1 MRVAIYARYSS
12 DLQREASIADQFRMC
27 GLRAEKEGWQV
38 VEEYSDHS
46 ISGSSMIQRPGLQ
59 ALVMDSARGRFDMVL
74 AEALDRVSRDQEDI
88 AGIYKRMRY
97 ADVRMFTLSE
107 GEINELHVGL
117 KGTMNALFIKD
128 LADKTRR
135 GLRGRVEDGKSGG
148 GNSYGYDVVKK
159 FDAHGE
165 PIRGD
170 RMINQAQAA
179 VIRRIFADY
188 DSGLSS
194 RTIAMA
200 LNREGVPGPMG
211 REWGPSTIH
220 GNRER
225 GTGILNNELYIGRLV
240 WNRLRYV
247 KDPDTGRRVSRLNPA
262 SEWVAQE
269 VPDLRIVDQGLW
281 DAVKA
286 RQGELA
292 FSTRSRPEGNPL
304 NDRRRP
310 KHLFAGLVK
319 CGCCGGGYSMISKD
333 LLGCSTARNKGT
345 CDNRVNIR
353 RDALEASVLNGL
365 RKHLMEPELF
375 REFCTE
381 FTKEVNRL
389 RMERG
394 ADLTAMR
401 DELPRIDRE
410 LSRLLAALKA
420 GGPIQAIVND
430 MKRLEARK
438 AELTEKLANADETP
452 PLLHPNMAA
461 LYAQRIAELTENLR
475 HEDSRAQAAEI
486 LRSLVDQV
494 TLVPEEG
501 ELAIVLRGDLGAIL
515 RFAAGRKPRRWIIFW
530 VRWRPRGS
538 RGVETQK
545 PPRLMLRR
553 FRNYRWLR
561 GQDLNLRPSGYE
573 PIRDRS
579 PKASN
584 FSSLHGNRLIFCD
597 FHSGIRTHQAALDGK
612 ACAKTAAKG

>member
-1 MRVAIYARYSS
+1 MKVAIYARYSS
-12 DLQREASIADQFRMC
+12 DQQRDASIADQFRMC
-27 GLRAEKEGWQV
+27 RLRAEKEGWQV

-59 ALVMDSARGRFDMVL
+59 ALIMDSARGRFDMVL
-74 AEALDRVSRDQEDI
+74 AEALDRISRDQEDI

-97 ADVRMFTLSE
+97 ADVKMFTLSE
-107 GEINELHVGL
+107 GEISELHVGL
-117 KGTMNALFIKD
+117 KGTMNALFLKD

-135 GLRGRVEDGKSGG
+135 GLRGRIEAGKSGG
-148 GNSYGYDVVKK
+148 GNSYGYDVVKR
-159 FDAHGE
+159 FDASGE

-170 RMINQAQAA
+170 RTINAAQADI
-179 VIRRIFADY
+179 VRRIFADY

-194 RTIAMA
+194 RAIAMT

-247 KDPDTGRRVSRLNPA
+247 KDPDTGRRVSRLNA
-262 SEWVAQE
+262 ESEWVVQD
-269 VPDLRIVDQGLW
+269 VPEMRIVDQALW

-292 FSTRSRPEGNPL
+292 YSTRPRPEGNPL

-365 RKHLMEPELF
+365 RKHLMEPDLF
-375 REFCTE
+375 KEFCAE

-401 DELPRIDRE
+401 EELPRIDRE
-410 LSRLLAALKA
+410 LSKLLSALKA
-420 GGPIQAIVND
+420 GGPIQAIVDD

-438 AELTEKLANADETP
+438 AELTEKLANANEPP

-461 LYAQRIAELTENLR
+461 LYAQRIAELSENLQ

-494 TLVPEEG
+494 TLVPEGG

-515 RFAAGRKPRRWIIFW
+515 RFAAGKKNPDFLSESEALDNLLAQSGGSRKP
-530 VRWRPRGS
+530 S
-538 RGVETQK
+538 RGRQK
-545 PPRLMLRR
+545 TSALYATEVSQLSLVAGVGFEPTTFRL
-553 FRNYRWLR
+553 
-561 GQDLNLRPSGYE
+561 
-573 PIRDRS
+573 
-579 PKASN
+579 
-584 FSSLHGNRLIFCD
+584 
-597 FHSGIRTHQAALDGK
+597 
-612 ACAKTAAKG
+612 